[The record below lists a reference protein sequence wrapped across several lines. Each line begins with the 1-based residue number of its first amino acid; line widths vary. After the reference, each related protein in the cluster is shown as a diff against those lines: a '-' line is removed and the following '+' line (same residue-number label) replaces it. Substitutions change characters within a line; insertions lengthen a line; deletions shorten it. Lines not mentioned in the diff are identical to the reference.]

1 MEFHEKLQRLRKDR
15 GLTQEEL
22 AEKLYVSRAAVS
34 KWELGRGY
42 PNIESLKDLAAF
54 FSVSVDELLSSE
66 DVITLAEKEK
76 KESIWEYVSLICAL
90 LDLLTVLLLFIPVFG
105 AKTES
110 SAPVSVF
117 ALSGVPFWEQ
127 ITFISVIGLTVINGL
142 VCMLLLRF
150 DEPDRSRYAV
160 MTGMALSIIGSMVF
174 MAARQPYAG
183 AVYFLLFLIKIY
195 LSVKEK

>member
-105 AKTES
+105 AKTE
-110 SAPVSVF
+110 
-117 ALSGVPFWEQ
+117 
-127 ITFISVIGLTVINGL
+127 
-142 VCMLLLRF
+142 
-150 DEPDRSRYAV
+150 
-160 MTGMALSIIGSMVF
+160 
-174 MAARQPYAG
+174 
-183 AVYFLLFLIKIY
+183 
-195 LSVKEK
+195 